1 MSIAGIIEDVIKREG
16 RYSDNPADPGG
27 ATMWGITERVARA
40 HGYAGLMRD
49 LPRAM
54 AVSIYTKTYVQAPG
68 FDRVAALSAA
78 IGEELVDTGVNM
90 GPGLP
95 GPWLQRV
102 LNVMNMRGKA
112 WPDLVVDGQIGPA
125 TLAALAAMLRQ
136 RGADGERVILRALNC
151 LQGARYIEIAEG
163 REASEDF
170 EFGWFLNRVE
180 VK

>member
-1 MSIAGIIEDVIKREG
+1 MSTAGIIEGVIGREG

-27 ATMWGITERVARA
+27 PTMWGITEKVART
-40 HGYAGLMRD
+40 HDYLGLMRD

-68 FDRVAALSAA
+68 FDKVAVLSPA
-78 IGEELVDTGVNM
+78 IGEECVDTGVNM
-90 GPGLP
+90 GAGVP
-95 GPWLQRV
+95 GPWLQRI
-102 LNVMNMRGKA
+102 LNVMNQRGAA
-112 WPDLVVDGQIGPA
+112 WPDLKVDGQLGPA
-125 TLAALAAMLRQ
+125 SLAALSAMLRT
-136 RGADGERVILRALNC
+136 RGADGEKVLLRALNC